1 MLLHNDGCLNIQIVS
16 CDEIINSISSI
27 ITDEL
32 KFNWWKIKIVEITE
46 GWAIKNERAWVAVT
60 DVEILA

>member
-1 MLLHNDGCLNIQIVS
+1 VLLHNDGCLNIQIVS

-46 GWAIKNERAWVAVT
+46 GWAIKNERA
-60 DVEILA
+60 